1 MRIHLSILAVGALC
15 VAVTAQTTYQR
26 WDMHPGQTSFTSRG
40 NIGSGSGSVYQGVH
54 ASTNR
59 GVIGSQVKKSC
70 QASIARLN
78 TITQDQNCSTREKFR
93 WSVRGG
99 TDSGGPGTGSGALL
113 GGVGGLSLPNSATT
127 GACAWGLTAT
137 LAPTARIKIPTS
149 RMFAYGLDLPPSP
162 NWTMDGQSVHASRST
177 DVAANNTHRNHG
189 AASQEDQG
197 WQIIGTATAASN
209 ASQKRSWR
217 LSIDGADV
225 AVMKLRCGGRQG
237 YGGSY
242 PNSST
247 PSTALAWDARLN
259 GGSGCSGA
267 ASVAIVGVARTT
279 GTPMPFFLG
288 QGNCLYV
295 TGPYLLLF
303 GPAASAAGVA
313 VVPILPYIPA
323 SASGAGTFHLQGAL
337 GIATGIKL
345 TNSQS
350 VPP

>member
-1 MRIHLSILAVGALC
+1 M
-15 VAVTAQTTYQR
+15 
-26 WDMHPGQTSFTSRG
+26 
-40 NIGSGSGSVYQGVH
+40 
-54 ASTNR
+54 
-59 GVIGSQVKKSC
+59 GSQVKRSC
-70 QASIARLN
+70 VATIARLN

-93 WSVRGG
+93 WVVRRG
-99 TDSGGPGTGSGALL
+99 TNVAGPGTGAGAIL
-113 GGVGGLSLPNSATT
+113 GGVGGLMLPNSAST

-137 LAPTARIKIPTS
+137 LAPTARIKVPSTV
-149 RMFAYGLDLPPSP
+149 FFGYGLDLPRAPL
-162 NWTMDGQSVHASRST
+162 WTMDGQSVHASRST

-189 AASQEDQG
+189 AASQEDQA

-217 LSIDGADV
+217 LSVDGADV

-247 PSTALAWDARLN
+247 ASKALAWDARLN

-267 ASVAIVGVARTT
+267 ASVVIVGANRTAAA
-279 GTPMPFFLG
+279 MPPFLAL
-288 QGNCLYV
+288 GNCLYLK
-295 TGPYLLLF
+295 GPYLLLF

-313 VVPILPYIPA
+313 VVPILPFVPA

-337 GIATGIKL
+337 GVAAGIKL

-350 VPP
+350 VIP